1 MAMLNVQILGLPL
14 AMRKKMFLLLPNF
27 GHRLAGLNSGIV
39 RYWSMFLRYAMDK
52 HNKIVSIVLVY

>member
-1 MAMLNVQILGLPL
+1 
-14 AMRKKMFLLLPNF
+14 MFLLLPNF
-27 GHRLAGLNSGIV
+27 GNRLAGFNSGIV